1 MKLHFGLEFD
11 NPVFPEAQKATW
23 QLGPKGLLK
32 TLEIHCGLSGHPNN
46 NQHLRIEEYR
56 QALLNFSEENE
67 DVFYKATLDTDQ
79 LAAAATLLQM
89 RDELLAAGWNFEIKK
104 DTPKRLKTLAKIEA
118 LLEDEEVNLKLSA
131 GFADRFV
138 ALLQNIDQHNIP
150 FTEII
155 CNEPDELL
163 ASHVVKLL
171 NKLEAKGIKRSEFIT
186 PSIDGQSDL
195 DLFKKILSRQVDWK
209 EKPSLKNDGSL
220 LILRAKR
227 DTQAAEYIAQLLRL
241 NPSLRPLC
249 LIPEKNRVLDNAFI
263 QEGLPSLGIL
273 SASLA
278 RPSLQILKLVTAFLW
293 NPVDPFK
300 ILEFVSL
307 SIKPLARD
315 LSAQIAMQMA
325 QTPGLKSANWF
336 GMIKGYFDKIE
347 ERAETDKSVDPN
359 AIRAQYNFWF
369 DRTRY
374 DINKSVPKEDVIEIF
389 EYLIKWAYTIF
400 EESPLKNN
408 NLLVLSE
415 QSRRIVDFLEALP
428 KRDQFLS
435 YLELERIVRTVY
447 EPTPILFKDKE
458 CEHLPFIHNTS
469 AITSPVESLLWWSF
483 SRNEYEHFFSRWYH
497 TELTYL
503 SEKGIT
509 LVAPEQKNNALLW
522 QRPRPVLFAKKQLI
536 LVIPEMVNGGTVFT
550 HPLFEEME
558 AGLEGIEN
566 ITLDL
571 ADPTTTANF
580 ETHFTLPKEV
590 TMDFRQLGIQQ
601 AFFEVERPED
611 LAPRESETLTSLEN
625 LFYYPYQWVFRHKL
639 RLRKSSILSVIADNT
654 LKGNLAHRLFEKLLE
669 EDGIQKWG
677 KEKIYNWI
685 DIEAP
690 KRLRQEGA
698 VLLMY
703 GREPEKFDFINKV
716 KYAAL
721 SLVTAIQKN
730 GWTVVETE
738 QDLNGEF
745 LDLPVRGKADL
756 VLKRGEESLII
767 DLKWR
772 GATFREGMLKNEEDL
787 QLVMYAQLL
796 PNDNNNLHTAYFIIE
811 NGKLIARNNL
821 AMEEA
826 TAVQPN
832 ENHVEINEQIL
843 DRMKKTYRWRRAQL
857 DKGQI
862 EVRTTQTIPD
872 LELAYEGELMHVLE
886 MKNKEAFFD
895 DYGVLI
901 GLVD

>member
-11 NPVFPEAQKATW
+11 NPVFPEAPKATW
-23 QLGPKGLLK
+23 QLGPRGLLK
-32 TLEIHCGLSGHPNN
+32 MLEIHCGLSGHPSN

-56 QALLNFSEENE
+56 QALLTFVEENA

-89 RDELLAAGWNFEIKK
+89 RDELVLAGWDFENTP
-104 DTPKRLKTLAKIEA
+104 DTPKRLKTLAQIEELIDA
-118 LLEDEEVNLKLSA
+118 DENLKLSE

-138 ALLQNIDQHNIP
+138 ALLQNIDNHNIP
-150 FTEII
+150 FTEIT
-155 CNEPDELL
+155 CNESDELMPGHL
-163 ASHVVKLL
+163 VKLL
-171 NKLEAKGIKRSEFIT
+171 KQLETKGVKRNRFT
-186 PSIDGQSDL
+186 APKIDGQSDL
-195 DLFKKILSRQVDWK
+195 DLFKKVLSRQADWTD
-209 EKPSLKNDGSL
+209 KPTLKNDGSL
-220 LILRAKR
+220 LILSAKR
-227 DTQAAEYIAQLLRL
+227 DTQAAEYVAQLLRL
-241 NPSLRPLC
+241 NPELKPLC
-249 LIPEKNRVLDNAFI
+249 LIPEKNRVLDNALI
-263 QEGLPSLGIL
+263 QEGMPSLGIL

-325 QTPGLKSANWF
+325 QTPGMNSANWY
-336 GMIKGYFDKIE
+336 GMIEGYFDKIK
-347 ERAETDKSVDPN
+347 ERAESDKSIDPT
-359 AIRAQYNFWF
+359 AIRAQYDFWF
-369 DRTRY
+369 DRKRY

-428 KRDQFLS
+428 KKDQFLS

-458 CEHLPFIHNTS
+458 CEHLPFVHNTS
-469 AITSPVESLLWWSF
+469 AITRPVDTLLWWNF

-497 TELTYL
+497 AELTYL
-503 SEKGIT
+503 SEKEVT
-509 LVAPEQKNNALLW
+509 MTKPEQKNNVLLW
-522 QRPRPVLFAKKQLI
+522 QRPRPAFFAQKQLI
-536 LVIPEMVNGGTVFT
+536 LVVPEMVNGSNVFT

-558 AGLEGIEN
+558 AGLDGIEN
-566 ITLDL
+566 ISYYL
-571 ADPTTTANF
+571 AKPKTAEVF
-580 ETHFTLPKEV
+580 KKHFTLPKEI
-590 TMDFRQLGIQQ
+590 TLDFRQLGIQQ
-601 AFFEVERPED
+601 PFFDVTNPDD
-611 LAPRESETLTSLEN
+611 LAPREGETLTSLEN

-654 LKGNLAHRLFEKLLE
+654 LKGNLAHRFFERLLE

-685 DIEAP
+685 DEEAP
-690 KRLRQEGA
+690 KLLRREGA

-730 GWTVVETE
+730 GWTVAETE
-738 QDLNGEF
+738 QDLSGDF

-821 AMEEA
+821 ALEEA

-843 DRMKKTYRWRRAQL
+843 DRMKKTYLWRRAQL
-857 DKGQI
+857 DNGKI
-862 EVRTTQTIPD
+862 EVRTTLTIPD